1 MAESKLILPAARP
14 CKKKAAKKAETLM
27 ESAHDKAPSSPK
39 RSNQQGKGGGRKSG
53 GKLITSP
60 TSGRLRY
67 SVSGDEKTPTAKRQR
82 SGAKIEAS
90 FEGES
95 DGFAGTP
102 SNLLLERYEK
112 LKAEYVA
119 VSERLAAL
127 ESCTIAYVEQ
137 MRGSFHALESQRSVI
152 VAFLPNSGSLPAAPT
167 MPAPPAWYNELFYRK
182 QSEVSALAKR
192 ATSSVSLDFA

>member
-1 MAESKLILPAARP
+1 MTESKLILPAARP
-14 CKKKAAKKAETLM
+14 CKKKAAKKAEAVV
-27 ESAHDKAPSSPK
+27 ESVHDNAPSSPK

-53 GKLITSP
+53 GKVITSP

-67 SVSGDEKTPTAKRQR
+67 SVSGDEKTPTAKRLR
-82 SGAKIEAS
+82 SGAIEAS
-90 FEGES
+90 FEDES

-102 SNLLLERYEK
+102 SNILLERYEK

-127 ESCTIAYVEQ
+127 ESCAIAYVEQ
-137 MRGSFHALESQRSVI
+137 MRGSFHALESQRSVV
-152 VAFLPNSGSLPAAPT
+152 VAFLPDSGSLPAAPT